1 MDYRKQILSE
11 ISESLAGVEPS
22 QLEAAAALI
31 RRCGRIFCDGLGRS
45 ALSARGLAMRLVQL
59 GFKSCMVGDA
69 TAPAFGAGD
78 LLLICTASGTSPALL
93 YHAQSAK
100 ELGGTVLLI
109 TANLHSPLAG
119 LAQEVILIP
128 APDKDGP
135 QASASVQPMGTL
147 FEQTAQLVCDMLV
160 LELMRQT
167 GTAAADM
174 RKRHANI
181 E

>member
-1 MDYRKQILSE
+1 
-11 ISESLAGVEPS
+11 
-22 QLEAAAALI
+22 
-31 RRCGRIFCDGLGRS
+31 
-45 ALSARGLAMRLVQL
+45 MRLAQL
-59 GFKSCMVGDA
+59 GFQSCMVGEA

-160 LELMRQT
+160 LQLMRQT